1 MSSGHSFAPPARN
14 EPGVRTKSQ
23 SATTPI
29 NVRAQAVQPAR
40 RTARKLA
47 MVLALSALAGCV
59 SAPLAAIDESPEPA
73 ATPSVDGKDATDEST
88 GTAVSS
94 DTLIRPEE
102 LSNEVIVDLLR
113 EGTYRGPGYN
123 QVNVEPFEST
133 VAPGKTVV
141 LWVSEAGY
149 PALARVSA
157 DHAGSD
163 VTVPVGTVIVREV
176 FLEDALD
183 TLTVMVKMPLGAFPL
198 GGDWWYAAA
207 DPDGKIRKHA
217 TEGTPLAGLLEKCGT
232 CHLRRDRDGFLFG
245 APDGYVE

>member
-1 MSSGHSFAPPARN
+1 MSRGHSFAPPARN
-14 EPGVRTKSQ
+14 EPGVRTTSQ
-23 SATTPI
+23 TATTPLRE
-29 NVRAQAVQPAR
+29 RAHRVQ
-40 RTARKLA
+40 RKLLVA
-47 MVLALSALAGCV
+47 LALSGLMGCAG
-59 SAPLAAIDESPEPA
+59 ATLDAIDESPGSPA
-73 ATPSVDGKDATDEST
+73 VPSVDGKDGSDEST

-113 EGTYRGPGYN
+113 EGTYRGPGYSL
-123 QVNVEPFEST
+123 VNEEPFPST

-176 FLEDALD
+176 FLDEALD
-183 TLTVMVKMPLGAFPL
+183 TLTVMVKMPKGAFPL

>member
-1 MSSGHSFAPPARN
+1 MSSGHSVAPPARN
-14 EPGVRTKSQ
+14 EPGVTTKSQ
-23 SATTPI
+23 TEHAHRVQRA
-29 NVRAQAVQPAR
+29 VRS
-40 RTARKLA
+40 ARKLLV
-47 MVLALSALAGCV
+47 VLALSGLGGCTG
-59 SAPLAAIDESPEPA
+59 ATLAAIDESPDSPSV
-73 ATPSVDGKDATDEST
+73 PSVDGKDGTDEST
-88 GTAVSS
+88 GTALST

-113 EGTYRGPGYN
+113 DGTYRGPGYRL
-123 QVNVEPFEST
+123 VNEEPFPST
-133 VAPGKTVV
+133 VAPGKTIV

-157 DHAGSD
+157 DHAGSE

-176 FLEDALD
+176 LLDDALD
-183 TLTVMVKMPLGAFPL
+183 TLTVMVKMPKGAFPL

-232 CHLRRDRDGFLFG
+232 CHLRRDRDAFLFG